1 MNIIDNSGWGTLE
14 EVAMRRATA
23 TDFEAAIRGMD
34 IDKLPRF
41 MRRMI
46 EMRLQ
51 RTTYDTHFGT
61 ATQHFIDA
69 CRAIS
74 NDPNSPRLAALITKL
89 ISSTALATELRAPEV
104 EQDKSVKGSRVAEG

>member
-1 MNIIDNSGWGTLE
+1 MK
-14 EVAMRRATA
+14 RATA
-23 TDFEAAIRGMD
+23 ADFDAAIRGMD
-34 IDKLPRF
+34 IDTLRRF

-51 RTTYDTHFGT
+51 RATYDVHFGT

-74 NDPNSPRLAALITKL
+74 NDSNSPRLAALINKL
-89 ISSTALATELRAPEV
+89 FARTALAVELTPSAT
-104 EQDKSVKGSRVAEG
+104 A